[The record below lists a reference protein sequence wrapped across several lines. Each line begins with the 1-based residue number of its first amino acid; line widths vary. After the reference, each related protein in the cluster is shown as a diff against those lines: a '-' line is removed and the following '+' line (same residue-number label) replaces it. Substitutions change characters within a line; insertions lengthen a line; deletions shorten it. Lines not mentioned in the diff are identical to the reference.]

1 VIKER
6 EELLERR
13 ALADDSL
20 LFDST
25 TRVVDQSEKKKW
37 KFLQKFYHKGV
48 FYMDSSSVGAESD
61 VRKKD
66 YSEPTLEDRID
77 KEKLP
82 QIMQVKNFGKKGRTK
97 YTHLVD
103 QDTTLKDNKRV
114 NYRIDS
120 RLYESMK
127 SRKRKI

>member
-127 SRKRKI
+127 SRKRKL